1 MNILGEPFRPYLN
14 TEIRSRQRVHGK
26 LNRTIDDV
34 KYLNSR
40 NAWIKLASGVEID
53 QYRLNLLKKNN
64 NSMINNASTGK
75 KLAQDYV
82 LFNGTTSLRE
92 ISEEKYK
99 ETVRQ
104 GIKSPNAAYGVGNK
118 SFGFSPMPGIVDA
131 DISDLNRGSLKRATV
146 NIKVHNRDQLDIIDV
161 LYLRLGYIVL
171 LEWGFDKYLKNEKIV
186 NMGPSLIDTIFF
198 DDKHKESSYVEF
210 LPLIEKHRSD
220 NNGNYD
226 ALFGMI
232 SNFSWTF
239 QNDGSYNVKME
250 IMSIGDVIESLKV
263 NVPAQ
268 EGTAISYT
276 DSQLLSIKSNPES
289 ITQDQF
295 YNISY
300 PGLEG
305 IIQEFQSGEVNLK
318 NNINEINQNL
328 RNGIN
333 LEKNVDINT
342 RKTFGQTRKSK
353 NLPGETTLDAVK
365 KAKSTVY
372 SIGASQKISIESTLP
387 QYNIG
392 IGKAPNQQVA
402 NTVNSNLKNAL
413 EDTILNFFKK
423 GYEGYGSGYSKELT
437 NFIEKLFPDVTF
449 RNNIFGQANE
459 EGRNARNYVLSSA
472 LRGNQDNE
480 NPLITS
486 NNLKQG
492 VFDYFKSRGIA
503 TAPDDVRFTEEDES
517 DLTQGE
523 RSIEEFYT
531 TINERQS
538 TNLLTEYFYK
548 IRFLYKPA
556 KNILKDQ
563 VIENNVILPDVLA
576 EDVDFKNIEDNE
588 PKIECFGEVIGNPL
602 NPVNGQDILKW
613 TQKVGY
619 PKYSNTDSRVDF
631 IKLKI
636 QPIENSFF
644 IRLGTL
650 LEFIQ
655 DEIIP
660 RIEDNKTNP
669 PLVKIDTNIE
679 TNICYVIDNAISL
692 DITKCLVRNDTFY
705 TDGAETPNE
714 KIFDN
719 IEPFIVKNKEG
730 MYGKLMNIYFNFS
743 RVEQLFENVDKEN
756 NLSLFDLLKS
766 IADDINSAL
775 GNVNNLE
782 PTREEGNII
791 RFIDQTPINNLKNI
805 VTNDNIGLKS
815 YAIDGATLELFA
827 YEGTGENSKSNFIR
841 NVGLTTEITKEY
853 STMITIGATA
863 NGYTPGMEATAF
875 STWNRGISDRFKRD
889 ITAPQDLAK
898 KKEERQ
904 NNQEKEQEKLDKRN
918 EEIKKKY
925 YEIIGKKFGLLGLSE
940 ENTIYT
946 INSNTITNNRNPIIN
961 YYKFAQTIQT
971 KENII
976 NKKDDAVE
984 SSVGF
989 LPFNLNITMDGLSG
1003 IKIYNR
1009 VNVNTKFLPSNY
1021 SNTLEFLISGVNHKL
1036 SNNDW
1041 ETSLKT
1047 LATSKSTFGNGN

>member
-1 MNILGEPFRPYLN
+1 MNILGEPFRKYVN

-26 LNRTIDDV
+26 LNRTIDDI

-75 KLAQDYV
+75 RLAQDYV
-82 LFNGTTSLRE
+82 LFNGTTSLKGN
-92 ISEEKYK
+92 I
-99 ETVRQ
+99 RQ

-131 DISDLNRGSLKRATV
+131 DIRDLNRGSLKRATV

-210 LPLIEKHRSD
+210 LPLIEQHRSN

-239 QNDGSYNVKME
+239 QNDGSYDVKME

-305 IIQEFQSGEVNLK
+305 IIQEFQSGKVNLE
-318 NNINEINQNL
+318 NGINKINQNL
-328 RNGIN
+328 INGIN
-333 LEKNVDINT
+333 VIRNVDINT
-342 RKTFGQTRKSK
+342 SKTFNQTRKDNK
-353 NLPGETTLDAVK
+353 APTETN
-365 KAKSTVY
+365 STIY
-372 SIGASQKISIESTLP
+372 GIGLGQEISIESTLP

-413 EDTILNFFKK
+413 EDTILKFFRD

-437 NFIEKLFPDVTF
+437 NFIEELFPNEKLK
-449 RNNIFGQANE
+449 NNIFFQINE
-459 EGRNARNYVLSSA
+459 EGRNVRNYVVSSA
-472 LRGNQDNE
+472 LRGNLDNE
-480 NPLITS
+480 NPLITLDD
-486 NNLKQG
+486 LKQG
-492 VFDYFKSRGIA
+492 VFNYFKSKGIA

-517 DLTQGE
+517 ELTQGE

-563 VIENNVILPDVLA
+563 VIEDNVFFKDVYA

-588 PKIECFGEVIGNPL
+588 PKIECFGKVIGNPL
-602 NPVNGQDILKW
+602 NPINGQDILKW

-669 PLVKIDTNIE
+669 PLVKIDTDIE

-918 EEIKKKY
+918 QEIKKKY

-946 INSNTITNNRNPIIN
+946 INSDTITNNRNPIIN

>member
-1 MNILGEPFRPYLN
+1 MNILGEPFRPYVN

-289 ITQDQF
+289 ITLDQF

-305 IIQEFQSGEVNLK
+305 ILELFRFGKVNLK
-318 NNINEINQNL
+318 NDIDEINQNL

-472 LRGNQDNE
+472 LRGIQGSKK
-480 NPLITS
+480 PLITLK
-486 NNLKQG
+486 NLKQG

-503 TAPDDVRFTEEDES
+503 TAPDDVRFTEED
-517 DLTQGE
+517 
-523 RSIEEFYT
+523 
-531 TINERQS
+531 
-538 TNLLTEYFYK
+538 
-548 IRFLYKPA
+548 
-556 KNILKDQ
+556 
-563 VIENNVILPDVLA
+563 
-576 EDVDFKNIEDNE
+576 
-588 PKIECFGEVIGNPL
+588 
-602 NPVNGQDILKW
+602 
-613 TQKVGY
+613 
-619 PKYSNTDSRVDF
+619 
-631 IKLKI
+631 
-636 QPIENSFF
+636 
-644 IRLGTL
+644 
-650 LEFIQ
+650 
-655 DEIIP
+655 
-660 RIEDNKTNP
+660 
-669 PLVKIDTNIE
+669 
-679 TNICYVIDNAISL
+679 
-692 DITKCLVRNDTFY
+692 
-705 TDGAETPNE
+705 
-714 KIFDN
+714 
-719 IEPFIVKNKEG
+719 
-730 MYGKLMNIYFNFS
+730 
-743 RVEQLFENVDKEN
+743 
-756 NLSLFDLLKS
+756 
-766 IADDINSAL
+766 
-775 GNVNNLE
+775 
-782 PTREEGNII
+782 
-791 RFIDQTPINNLKNI
+791 
-805 VTNDNIGLKS
+805 
-815 YAIDGATLELFA
+815 
-827 YEGTGENSKSNFIR
+827 
-841 NVGLTTEITKEY
+841 
-853 STMITIGATA
+853 
-863 NGYTPGMEATAF
+863 
-875 STWNRGISDRFKRD
+875 
-889 ITAPQDLAK
+889 
-898 KKEERQ
+898 
-904 NNQEKEQEKLDKRN
+904 
-918 EEIKKKY
+918 
-925 YEIIGKKFGLLGLSE
+925 
-940 ENTIYT
+940 
-946 INSNTITNNRNPIIN
+946 
-961 YYKFAQTIQT
+961 
-971 KENII
+971 
-976 NKKDDAVE
+976 
-984 SSVGF
+984 
-989 LPFNLNITMDGLSG
+989 
-1003 IKIYNR
+1003 
-1009 VNVNTKFLPSNY
+1009 
-1021 SNTLEFLISGVNHKL
+1021 
-1036 SNNDW
+1036 
-1041 ETSLKT
+1041 
-1047 LATSKSTFGNGN
+1047 

>member
-1 MNILGEPFRPYLN
+1 MNILGEPFRPYVN

-75 KLAQDYV
+75 RLAQDYV
-82 LFNGTTSLRE
+82 LFNGTTSLKGN
-92 ISEEKYK
+92 I
-99 ETVRQ
+99 RQ

-131 DISDLNRGSLKRATV
+131 DIRDLNRGSLKRATV

-198 DDKHKESSYVEF
+198 NDKHKESSYVEF

-239 QNDGSYNVKME
+239 QNDGSYDVKME

-289 ITQDQF
+289 INLDQF

-305 IIQEFQSGEVNLK
+305 IIQEFQSGKVNLE
-318 NNINEINQNL
+318 NDINKINQNL
-328 RNGIN
+328 INGIN

-342 RKTFGQTRKSK
+342 SKTFSPQTRKYK
-353 NLPGETTLDAVK
+353 NQPGQTSLQAVTG
-365 KAKSTVY
+365 SSNTIY
-372 SIGASQKISIESTLP
+372 SIGGGQEISIESTLP

-413 EDTILNFFKK
+413 ENTILNFFKD
-423 GYEGYGSGYSKELT
+423 GYDEGGGLLAGYSKKLT
-437 NFIEKLFPDVTF
+437 DFIEKLFPNETF
-449 RNNIFGQANE
+449 KNNIFFQVNE
-459 EGRNARNYVLSSA
+459 EGRNARNYIVSSA
-472 LRGNQDNE
+472 LRGIQGSKDSR
-480 NPLITS
+480 ITLDD
-486 NNLKQG
+486 LKQG
-492 VFDYFKSRGIA
+492 VFNYFKSKGIA

-563 VIENNVILPDVLA
+563 VIEDNVFFKDVYA

-588 PKIECFGEVIGNPL
+588 PKIECFGKVIGNPL
-602 NPVNGQDILKW
+602 NPINGQDILKW

-669 PLVKIDTNIE
+669 PLVKIDTDIE

-827 YEGTGENSKSNFIR
+827 YEGTGKNSKSNFIR
-841 NVGLTTEITKEY
+841 NVGLTTEITKDY
-853 STMITIGATA
+853 SAMVTIGATA
-863 NGYTPGMEATAF
+863 NGYVPGMEATAF
-875 STWNRGISDRFKRD
+875 STWNRGISDRFKKD

-946 INSNTITNNRNPIIN
+946 INSDTITNNRNPIIN